1 MKPLAGLRVLDLGHL
16 LAGPFAGTLLAY
28 FGAEV
33 IKVEPPGAGDP
44 MRRWR
49 VVDGG
54 TSLWWRSLGRNKRC
68 VTADLG
74 QEEGRALVR
83 RLAVR
88 CDVVIENYRPGT
100 VEAWGLGP
108 DDLKAENPRLI
119 YARVSGY
126 GQTGPYATRPGY
138 ASACEAV
145 GGFRYL
151 NGEPGKVPI
160 RPNLSLGD
168 TLTGFHAA
176 FGVLL
181 ALLARDRPGS
191 ESGSGGQVVDAA
203 IYESVFNLL
212 EAVVPEYDRMGV
224 VREPSGST
232 ITGVVP
238 TNTYLCSDGKHV
250 VIGGNGDS
258 IFRRLMRE
266 IGREDLAGDP
276 RLADNPG
283 RVTHQGEVDG
293 AISAWTGQ
301 RPLTEVLARLEVA
314 AVPAGAIY
322 SVADMFEDP
331 HFQARGLFEEVEVDG
346 RPLRLPAIL
355 PKLSATPGGTE
366 WPGPEVGEHNREV
379 YGEWL
384 GLREEELADLRAR
397 E

>member
-1 MKPLAGLRVLDLGHL
+1 MKPLTGIRVLDLGHL

-44 MRRWR
+44 MRQWR
-49 VVDGG
+49 VVEGG

-68 VTADLG
+68 VTADLH

-83 RLAVR
+83 RLAAR

-108 DDLKAENPRLI
+108 EDLKAENPRLI

-138 ASACEAV
+138 ASTCEAV
-145 GGFRYL
+145 GGFRYV
-151 NGEPGKVPI
+151 NGEPGKTPV

-181 ALLARDRPGS
+181 ALLARDRGRG
-191 ESGSGGQVVDAA
+191 EGQVVDAA
-203 IYESVFNLL
+203 IYESVFNLM
-212 EAVVPEYDRMGV
+212 EAVVPEYDRMGL

-238 TNTYLCSDGKHV
+238 TNTYLCGDGKHV

-258 IFRRLMRE
+258 IFRRLMAA

-276 RLADNPG
+276 RLADNSG
-283 RVTHQGEVDG
+283 RVAHQEEVDG
-293 AISAWTGQ
+293 AISEWTG
-301 RPLTEVLARLEVA
+301 RHPLAEVLARLKTA

-322 SVADMFEDP
+322 SVADMFGDP

-346 RPLRLPAIL
+346 RPLKLPAIL
-355 PKLSATPGGTE
+355 PKLSDTPGGTE
-366 WPGPEVGEHNREV
+366 WPGPEVGEHNREI
-379 YGEWL
+379 YGGWL
-384 GLREEELADLRAR
+384 GITEEEISELKAR
-397 E
+397 GVI